1 MPDELTTR
9 DVFQQVAARL
19 TRVEDD
25 LRQLRSD
32 SSTGFDRADKRFDHT
47 DQRFDRTDQRFDHT
61 DQRFDRTDQRFDRLE
76 LRFDQLQW
84 RLVGLFV
91 LTWVT
96 VIGSI
101 WLKP

>member
-1 MPDELTTR
+1 MPEELTTR
-9 DVFQQVAARL
+9 DVFQQVDARL

-25 LRQLRSD
+25 LRQLRLETRS
-32 SSTGFDRADKRFDHT
+32 GFDHT
-47 DQRFDRTDQRFDHT
+47 ARIDQTNSRFDQIDARIDQINS
-61 DQRFDRTDQRFDRLE
+61 
-76 LRFDQLQW
+76 RFDQLQW
-84 RLVGLFV
+84 RVTGLFV

>member
-1 MPDELTTR
+1 MPEDLTTR
-9 DVFQQVAARL
+9 DVFQQVDARL

-25 LRQLRSD
+25 LLLLRWD
-32 SSTGFDRADKRFDHT
+32 TNAGFA
-47 DQRFDRTDQRFDHT
+47 QING
-61 DQRFDRTDQRFDRLE
+61 
-76 LRFDQLQW
+76 RFDQLQW
-84 RLVGLFV
+84 RLTGLFV

>member
-1 MPDELTTR
+1 MPEELTTR
-9 DVFQQVAARL
+9 DVFQQVDARL

-25 LRQLRSD
+25 LRQLRLETIS
-32 SSTGFDRADKRFDHT
+32 GFDGVDSRFDQV
-47 DQRFDRTDQRFDHT
+47 DSRIDNVNS
-61 DQRFDRTDQRFDRLE
+61 
-76 LRFDQLQW
+76 RFDQLQW
-84 RLVGLFV
+84 RVTGLFV